1 MDGLGFITYPYG
13 GKSVVGEWKE
23 GKEWNTKH
31 RKRDGT
37 LIGKFENGEWI
48 VSGWEMYFGIR
59 SGELRYYNEKW
70 DGGESED
77 NKDFGKYEG
86 EIKNGLPNG
95 QGKITYHNPYGFY
108 EGEWKD
114 GKKHGQ
120 GTFTWSDG
128 QKDVGEY
135 KDGNQ
140 NGQGTEIYPNGQKY
154 VGEFKDGKYHG
165 QGTYIYP
172 DGRKKLGEFREGK
185 EWNVIGYDQNGN
197 EKIKWVNG
205 KIEQ

>member
-1 MDGLGFITYPYG
+1 MYKGKTKNGKWDGLGFMTYPYG
-13 GKSVVGEWKE
+13 GKSIIGGWKE

-95 QGKITYHNPYGFY
+95 QGKITYHNPFDGKPDGFY

-120 GTFTWSDG
+120 GTFTWSHGDNY
-128 QKDVGEY
+128 VGEY
-135 KDGNQ
+135 KDGEEW
-140 NGQGTEIYPNGQKY
+140 NGKVYDKDGNTSYEKVNGEIY
-154 VGEFKDGKYHG
+154 FK
-165 QGTYIYP
+165 Q
-172 DGRKKLGEFREGK
+172 
-185 EWNVIGYDQNGN
+185 
-197 EKIKWVNG
+197 
-205 KIEQ
+205 